1 MTFRTIIRHFREGFK
16 NVLRNGWM
24 SFASVSSIVISLFIL
39 GVFLLLSLNIN
50 ALAGQVESQVQIQ
63 VYLEP
68 NTTVE
73 QRDQLNTQ
81 IGNMPEVSKVQV
93 VTKEEG
99 MKLFRENL
107 GDDGKELLSG
117 YTEDTNPL
125 PDTLVVDVVEPTTI
139 PDVAKKIEAL
149 KQTTTDKV
157 ISKVKYGEGTVE
169 KMFKVT
175 NTIRNGGLIVVAGLA
190 ITSMFLISNTIKV
203 TIFARRREISIMKLV
218 GATNHFIRW
227 PFFIEGA
234 VIGLLGSGVTIG
246 LLFAGYDRLV
256 KLTQVELGLM
266 LIKLVPLPEIY
277 LSVGGVILGLGVMIG
292 VWGST
297 VSIRKFLKV

>member
-1 MTFRTIIRHFREGFK
+1 MTFRTILRHLREGAK
-16 NVLRNGWM
+16 NVIRNGWM
-24 SFASVSSIVISLFIL
+24 SFASISSIVISLFIL
-39 GVFLLLSLNIN
+39 GVFLVLSLNIN

-68 NTTVE
+68 NTTKE
-73 QRDQLNTQ
+73 QREQLHTE
-81 IGNMPEVSKVQV
+81 IGNMSEVSKVEV

-99 MKLFRENL
+99 MKIFRENL
-107 GDDGKELLSG
+107 GEDGKELLSG

-125 PDTLVVDVVEPTTI
+125 PDTLVVDVLEPTKI
-139 PDVAKKIEAL
+139 PAVAKKIEEL
-149 KQTTTDKV
+149 KKTTTEKV

-169 KMFKVT
+169 KMFAVT
-175 NTIRNGGLIVVAGLA
+175 NTIRNAGLVVVAGLA

-203 TIFARRREISIMKLV
+203 TIIARRREIGIMKLV

-234 VIGLLGSGVTIG
+234 LIGFLGSAVTIAI
-246 LLFAGYDRLV
+246 LFTGYDRLV

-266 LIKLVPLPEIY
+266 LIKLMPLHEIW
-277 LSVGGVILGLGVMIG
+277 LSVGGALLGLGVLIG

>member
-1 MTFRTIIRHFREGFK
+1 MTFRTILRHFREGFK

-24 SFASVSSIVISLFIL
+24 SFASISSIIISLFIL

-50 ALAGQVESQVQIQ
+50 ALTGQVESTVQIK

-73 QRDQLNTQ
+73 QREHLHTQ
-81 IGNMPEVSKVQV
+81 IGNMPEVSKVDII
-93 VTKEEG
+93 TKEEG
-99 MKLFRENL
+99 MKQFREDL
-107 GDDGKELLSG
+107 GEDGKDLLSG

-125 PDTLVVDVVEPTTI
+125 PDTLVVDVIDPKTI
-139 PDVAKKIEAL
+139 PAVAKKIEAL
-149 KQTTTDKV
+149 KDTTTDKV
-157 ISKVKYGEGTVE
+157 IAKVKYGEGTVE

-175 NTIRNGGLIVVAGLA
+175 NSIRNGGFILVAGLA

-234 VIGLLGSGVTIG
+234 IIGLLGSTVTIG
-246 LLFAGYDRLV
+246 LLFTGYDRLV

-266 LIKLVPLPEIY
+266 LIKLVPLQQI
-277 LSVGGVILGLGVMIG
+277 LWSVGGVILGLGVMIG